1 MSKTVSNKIA
11 FCQNS
16 FSTQRDLQKIN
27 KINKKLQKYL
37 KKLNKLY
44 KKAEK
49 KQQFALPDD
58 EDDVSEDEVSEDE
71 VRVLQEDK
79 GEFVPDEDDDED
91 DDEDEDDDVDDV
103 DDDCICLENVVGGKR
118 KRKTPV
124 RYQDD
129 EYVSL
134 MLADITDDEF
144 EAAVIDDNLTN
155 IDEQR
160 DEEFVDEYE
169 TE

>member
-58 EDDVSEDEVSEDE
+58 EDE

-79 GEFVPDEDDDED
+79 GEFVPDEDDDDDED
-91 DDEDEDDDVDDV
+91 DDEDVDV
-103 DDDCICLENVVGGKR
+103 DCICLENVVVGKR

-144 EAAVIDDNLTN
+144 EAAVIDDNLAN

>member
-1 MSKTVSNKIA
+1 M
-11 FCQNS
+11 
-16 FSTQRDLQKIN
+16 
-27 KINKKLQKYL
+27 
-37 KKLNKLY
+37 
-44 KKAEK
+44 
-49 KQQFALPDD
+49 
-58 EDDVSEDEVSEDE
+58 
-71 VRVLQEDK
+71 QEDK
-79 GEFVPDEDDDED
+79 GEFVPDEDDDDDED
-91 DDEDEDDDVDDV
+91 DDEDVDV
-103 DDDCICLENVVGGKR
+103 DCICLENVVVGKR

-144 EAAVIDDNLTN
+144 EAAVIDDNLAN

>member
-1 MSKTVSNKIA
+1 MRKTVPNKIA
-11 FCQNS
+11 FCRNS
-16 FSTQRDLQKIN
+16 LSTQSDLKKIN
-27 KINKKLQKYL
+27 NISKKLQKYL

-44 KKAEK
+44 KKAET
-49 KQQFALPDD
+49 KQQFALP
-58 EDDVSEDEVSEDE
+58 EDEVPEDE

-79 GEFVPDEDDDED
+79 GEFVPDEDEDVDED
-91 DDEDEDDDVDDV
+91 VDENKDENKDG
-103 DDDCICLENVVGGKR
+103 ICLENVVVGKR

>member
-1 MSKTVSNKIA
+1 M
-11 FCQNS
+11 
-16 FSTQRDLQKIN
+16 
-27 KINKKLQKYL
+27 QKYL

-49 KQQFALPDD
+49 KQQFALP
-58 EDDVSEDEVSEDE
+58 EDEVPEDEVPEDEVPEDE

-79 GEFVPDEDDDED
+79 GEFVPDEDEDDDDD
-91 DDEDEDDDVDDV
+91 DDEDVDDE
-103 DDDCICLENVVGGKR
+103 DENEDGICLENVVVGKR

-155 IDEQR
+155 IDKQR

>member
-1 MSKTVSNKIA
+1 MRKTVPNKIA
-11 FCQNS
+11 FCRNS
-16 FSTQRDLQKIN
+16 LSTQSDLQKIN
-27 KINKKLQKYL
+27 NIHKKLQKYL

-49 KQQFALPDD
+49 KQQFALPED
-58 EDDVSEDEVSEDE
+58 EVSKDEVSEDE

-79 GEFVPDEDDDED
+79 GEFVPDED
-91 DDEDEDDDVDDV
+91 EDEDDDDDDEDV
-103 DDDCICLENVVGGKR
+103 DDEDENEDGICLENVVVGKR